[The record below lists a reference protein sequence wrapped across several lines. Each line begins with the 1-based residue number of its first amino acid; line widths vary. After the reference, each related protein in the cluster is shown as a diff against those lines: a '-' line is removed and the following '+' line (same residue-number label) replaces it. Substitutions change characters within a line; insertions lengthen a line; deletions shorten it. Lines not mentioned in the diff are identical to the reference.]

1 MLYEIRK
8 TVGYRPLQVSILV
21 LLILNLILTVL
32 FIQSLGTAE
41 LPAVH
46 TEHYVERVNL
56 IIEEAKDNLNSY
68 DKKGINPDSF
78 IYKYQI
84 FARET
89 YLNLLP
95 KVAFNDTAD
104 SVIGWNTYFSYPGL
118 NIFILIAVIVVSISA
133 LTVESNG
140 GILLI
145 LRSTKNGRTRTGIS
159 KICSVFALSIGTAII
174 MCLETWLVVFLTS
187 GFSDPSHP
195 IQSLEVFILC
205 PFDLKIGEYFI
216 LSIFMKCIAGVLC
229 SAVALLIGVLL
240 RDTVLAYIAS
250 IGYLGIQ
257 IVLNSLRYLNDNSI
271 LKNLNLISLADAN
284 GIFSRFRC
292 VEFFNQTNNLFVFA
306 ELLIPFCFLSCSVL
320 TVWRYSVSFQM
331 KSSAAKSLFLKI
343 KSILISATQK
353 KLKNTC
359 RPQYCVRSILITE
372 MYKSVISVWSILG
385 LIVLLVLKFFLDAVW
400 YTSPGSYEDKVY
412 HDYIREV
419 AGEINDQKELWLKQ
433 EYNKIHG
440 CIDSYSEKRIQY
452 EKKDLSYEE
461 YKEYLEL
468 YDYSYNRVG
477 AIDKAIAQLT
487 YIQNQKSNGRDA
499 WFVYDTGWN
508 VFFSRPFDWTLFSI
522 LIILLSKSFTIE
534 FLSTNSAS
542 GFIQILSVTKHGRRK
557 TFWYK
562 ILSGL
567 LISTIIFFVCN
578 FIDFLYINHNYALP
592 ISNAPVQSL
601 EIFQTIPFKLSIRQF
616 SCIYY
621 EILYLSVII
630 LACLTLA
637 LSSLLKKDLSV
648 VAYVCVV
655 TLLPMFLAKNGIE
668 WLDYLSFTSIM
679 TCSVIIQQKPLVILF
694 WLSTSICL
702 LFNAQKK
709 WVYNANK

>member
-1 MLYEIRK
+1 MLFEIRK
-8 TVGYRPLQVSILV
+8 TVGYQPVQVSILV
-21 LLILNLILTVL
+21 LLILNLVLSVL

-41 LPAVH
+41 LPTVH

-56 IIEEAKDNLNSY
+56 IIEEAKDNLKSF
-68 DKKGINPDSF
+68 DKKEIDPDSF

-84 FARET
+84 KSRET

-95 KVAFNDTAD
+95 KVALNDTAD
-104 SVIGWNTYFSYPGL
+104 SIVGWNTYFSYPGL
-118 NIFILIAVIVVSISA
+118 NIFILIAVTVVSLST
-133 LTVESNG
+133 LSVESNG

-145 LRSTKNGRTRTGIS
+145 IQSTKNGRTRTGIS
-159 KICSVFALSIGTAII
+159 KICSVFALSIGTTII
-174 MCLETWLVVFLTS
+174 MCLETWLVIFLTS

-205 PFDLKIGEYFI
+205 PFVLKIGEYFI
-216 LSIFMKCIAGVLC
+216 LSIFMKCIAGLLY
-229 SAVALLIGVLL
+229 SATVLLIGVLL

-257 IVLNSLRYLNDNSI
+257 IVLNTVRYLNDNSI

-292 VEFFNQTNNLFVFA
+292 VELFNQTMNLFVFA
-306 ELLIPFCFLSCSVL
+306 ELLIPFCLLSCSAL
-320 TVWRYSVSFQM
+320 TVWRYSVGFQV
-331 KSSAAKSLFLKI
+331 KSSAAKSVLLKI
-343 KSILISATQK
+343 KSILISVKQK
-353 KLKNTC
+353 KVKITR
-359 RPQYCVRSILITE
+359 RPKCCVKSLLITE
-372 MYKSVISVWSILG
+372 LYKSVISVWSILG

-412 HDYIREV
+412 HEYISEV
-419 AGEINDQKELWLKQ
+419 AGEINDQKELLLKE

-477 AIDKAIAQLT
+477 AIDKAITQLT

-508 VFFSRPFDWTLFSI
+508 VFFTRPFDWTLFAI
-522 LIILLSKSFTIE
+522 LVILLSKSFTVE
-534 FLSTNSAS
+534 FFSTNSS
-542 GFIQILSVTKHGRRK
+542 NGFIQILSVTKHGRRK

-562 ILSGL
+562 ILSGM
-567 LISTIIFFVCN
+567 LISTIIVFVWNC
-578 FIDFLYINHNYALP
+578 IDFLYIKHNYALP

-601 EIFQTIPFKLSIRQF
+601 EVFQSIPLKLSIRQF
-616 SCIYY
+616 GCIYY
-621 EILYLSVII
+621 EILYLSVTM
-630 LACLTLA
+630 LACLILA
-637 LSSLLKKDLSV
+637 LSELLKKDFSV
-648 VAYVCVV
+648 ISFVCII
-655 TLLPMFLAKNGIE
+655 TLLPMFLAKIGFE

-679 TCSVIIQQKPLVILF
+679 TCSVIILKKPLVILL
-694 WLSTSICL
+694 WLFTSICL
-702 LFNAQKK
+702 LIIARKK
-709 WVYNANK
+709 WANNANM